1 MGPKSKEIQSNC
13 PQCDLP
19 LDPSMKKNFQ
29 RKCLEVFKTV
39 YLKMLLFYQLSKRIL
54 AYFQKSKTP
63 SVIPFWKAILIYFKV
78 ARSIGHFSG
87 HFKWLPWWSG
97 SIYKKWLPWES
108 IEARVLKFCVGLCM
122 TNTHARKKERLNPRT
137 KIYFDTLQFT
147 CIMIFSRDSD
157 LTTSVVR
164 PWVS

>member
-1 MGPKSKEIQSNC
+1 M
-13 PQCDLP
+13 L
-19 LDPSMKKNFQ
+19 KNFQ
-29 RKCLEVFKTV
+29 SKCLEVFKTV
-39 YLKMLLFYQLSKRIL
+39 YLKMLWFYQLLKRIL

-122 TNTHARKKERLNPRT
+122 TNTHARKKERLNTRT
-137 KIYFDTLQFT
+137 KIYFRPSYLTPPQVGYFTLFFQGEPHLLNFYQKNRWPYKDVEAWGLKFCT
-147 CIMIFSRDSD
+147 
-157 LTTSVVR
+157 
-164 PWVS
+164 

>member
-1 MGPKSKEIQSNC
+1 M
-13 PQCDLP
+13 L
-19 LDPSMKKNFQ
+19 KNFQ
-29 RKCLEVFKTV
+29 SKCLAVFKTV
-39 YLKMLLFYQLSKRIL
+39 YLKMLWFYQLSKRIL

-97 SIYKKWLPWES
+97 SIYKKWLPRES

-137 KIYFDTLQFT
+137 KIYFDTPYWLICPDWDNMVAARRVLVLKGLNFFFT
-147 CIMIFSRDSD
+147 D
-157 LTTSVVR
+157 LHYFTDEA
-164 PWVS
+164 